1 MENEN
6 TNDTIEMVLKEV
18 RELREIL
25 TGQIKDGA
33 YQDGFITQTN
43 NKLADHERRIIA
55 LETIPKAVKSM
66 SLSVAMKFLE
76 KAVLWLAVGLSTYF
90 NFVNK

>member
-1 MENEN
+1 METEN
-6 TNDTIEMVLKEV
+6 KIDTIEMVLREL

-43 NKLADHERRIIA
+43 NKLADHERRIITM
-55 LETIPKAVKSM
+55 ESIPKAVKNM
-66 SLSVAMKFLE
+66 SVNVVMAFLE
-76 KAVLWLAVGLSTYF
+76 KAALWLAVGLSTYF
-90 NFVNK
+90 TFNK